1 MSKTTL
7 VILAAF
13 GLLLAGVLVTT
24 RGKPE
29 RGITRISFAH
39 VDPETVTRVV
49 TSGKNAVELEKAGE
63 RWRVKNGKRADAA
76 AVERLLETISQVASS
91 DVVTRNAERFPEL
104 GVDGENGTPVRVF
117 AGEDEVASF
126 TVGKTARGGSH
137 VLVGDAVYAVK
148 GVDGGLFSRPESAWI
163 EKKLFGIK
171 AEDVIRV
178 EIRRKDAA
186 AYALVKKDEQWA
198 LEDPSLLPDGFRF
211 DENAARTLAQAA
223 VNVRAKDVLDG
234 DPGVE
239 TTGLDESA
247 DSLSLIET
255 GGRTLSLRLG
265 DAGEGG
271 AVYAK
276 AEGWD
281 EVVTLQESTARQL
294 LKAAVELRDLGLMD
308 FDPDEVSRLELKEG
322 KRRLVFAND
331 EGTWRVESA
340 TEDVPDGFV
349 LSEPKVRGR
358 LGALKAIRGL
368 ALAQAPERTGLG
380 KPSASATVVLRDGR
394 SATLDFGNETTH
406 EEREALFARGNADE
420 NVYLVAKPTRDAL
433 LRGLDSFRQS
443 EEPPGLGKL
452 DPASLS
458 NLPPEVRQA
467 LEKKIEEERRKQ
479 KLLESLEAGSR
490 TTP

>member
-1 MSKTTL
+1 MSKSTL

-13 GLLLAGVLVTT
+13 GLLLAGVLVTI
-24 RGKPE
+24 RNKPE
-29 RGITRISFAH
+29 RGITRISLAH
-39 VDPETVTRVV
+39 VDPVAITRVV
-49 TSGKNAVELEKAGE
+49 TSGKNAVELKKAGDL
-63 RWRVKNGKRADAA
+63 WRVGNGKRADAA
-76 AVERLLETISQVASS
+76 AVKRLVETVPQVVSS

-126 TVGKTARGGSH
+126 TVGKTARGASH
-137 VLVGDAVYAVK
+137 VLVGNAVYAVK
-148 GVDGGLFSRPESAWI
+148 GVDGSLFARPESAWI
-163 EKKLFGIK
+163 EKKLFDTK
-171 AEDVIRV
+171 AEDAARV
-178 EIRRKDAA
+178 EIRRRDAA
-186 AYALVKKDEQWA
+186 AYALVKKDGQWG

-223 VNVRAKDVLDG
+223 ANVRAKDVLDD

-276 AEGWD
+276 ADGWD
-281 EVVTLQESTARQL
+281 EVVTLHETTARQL
-294 LKAAVELRDLGLMD
+294 LKAAADLRDLSLMD
-308 FDPDEVSRLELKEG
+308 FDVDEVSRLELKEG
-322 KRRLVFAND
+322 KRRLVFTND
-331 EGTWRVESA
+331 DGRWSLESA
-340 TEDVPDGFV
+340 TEDMPDGFI

-358 LGALKAIRGL
+358 LGALKTIRGL
-368 ALAQAPERTGLG
+368 ALAEAPQRPGLG

-394 SATLDFGNETTH
+394 SATVEFGNETKH
-406 EEREALFARGNADE
+406 EDREVLFAKGNADD

-443 EEPPGLGKL
+443 EEPPGLGNL

-479 KLLESLEAGSR
+479 KLRESLDAGSSS
-490 TTP
+490 TP

>member
-1 MSKTTL
+1 MSKSTL
-7 VILAAF
+7 LILAAL

-29 RGITRISFAH
+29 RGITRVSFAH
-39 VDPETVTRVV
+39 LGPEAITRVV
-49 TSGKNAVELEKAGE
+49 TSGKNAVELKKAGDL
-63 RWRVKNGKRADAA
+63 WRLGNGKRADAA
-76 AVERLLETISQVASS
+76 AVKRLLETIAQVVSS
-91 DVVTRNAERFPEL
+91 DVVTRSAERFPEL

-137 VLVGDAVYAVK
+137 VLVSDAVYAVK
-148 GVDGGLFSRPESAWI
+148 GVDAGLFARPESAWI
-163 EKKLFGIK
+163 EKKLFDAK
-171 AEDVIRV
+171 AEDVTRV
-178 EIRRKDAA
+178 EIRRKDEA
-186 AYALVKKDEQWA
+186 AYALVKKDGEWG

-211 DENAARTLAQAA
+211 DENAARALAQAA

-255 GGRTLSLRLG
+255 GGRTLSLMLG

-271 AVYAK
+271 VVYAK
-276 AEGWD
+276 ADGWE
-281 EVVTLQESTARQL
+281 EVVTLHESTARQL
-294 LKAAVELRDLGLMD
+294 LKAAADLRDLSLMD
-308 FDPDEVSRLELKEG
+308 FDPDEISRLELKEG

-331 EGTWRVESA
+331 DGKWRIESA
-340 TEDVPDGFV
+340 TEDVPDGFI

-358 LGALKAIRGL
+358 LGALKATRGL
-368 ALAQAPERTGLG
+368 ALAEAPERTGLG

-394 SATLDFGNETTH
+394 SATLEFGNETTH
-406 EEREALFARGNADE
+406 EEREALFAKGNADD

-443 EEPPGLGKL
+443 EEPPELGNL
-452 DPASLS
+452 DPDSLS

-467 LEKKIEEERRKQ
+467 LQKKIEEERRKQ
-479 KLLESLEAGSR
+479 KLLESLEAGSH
-490 TTP
+490 TAP